1 MRTHP
6 LIALAVAAAAITTVA
21 VFGQSAPPAPVV
33 ASKPHH
39 ANPALDAK
47 PSAAAASTA
56 VPAWLAPV
64 AASAPP
70 AARAVAPAAAAVIR
84 PDAAASPVERGRYL
98 AAAGDCAGCHT
109 LQGGAPYAGGRPLE
123 TPFGTVLSANLTP
136 DATGLKG
143 WTADQFYRAMH
154 EGISANGDHLYPA
167 FPYNYFTRMPRT
179 DTDALFAYL
188 QSLAPVANKPDR
200 NQLPFPFNIRAL
212 MSVWNLLYL
221 DKKTFA
227 PDPAHNAQWNRG
239 AYLVEGPG
247 HCAACHTPKTILGGP
262 QTGHDFHGGS
272 FGTWFAPDLTP
283 NSRTGL
289 AGWTRDET
297 VAFLKTGRNAH
308 ASASGEMGLVV
319 QDSTS
324 KLADDD
330 LQAIVAYLA
339 DRVAS
344 PAPSMIAPDAGVM
357 KTGEAIFVDEC
368 SACHLMQGQG
378 QTLAF
383 PPLAHSANLQQIDP
397 TTSLHLILAGVQAA
411 PTGAAPTPFTM
422 PAFNWKLNDQQAAA
436 VATYVRNSWG
446 NSAPA
451 VQPDQVAKLRAKLVF
466 DAMASGHTKAT
477 PLGRPGPNTLGQP
490 DTDSRDNGTPQAGR
504 AAPTADAAP
513 ASAASSGASTPQGE
527 PVGPAASTPAP
538 SAPTR

>member
-6 LIALAVAAAAITTVA
+6 LIALAVAAAAITTVT
-21 VFGQSAPPAPVV
+21 VFGQSAPTPPASAAPTK
-33 ASKPHH
+33 KPHH
-39 ANPALDAK
+39 ADAALDAR
-47 PSAAAASTA
+47 PAASSA
-56 VPAWLAPV
+56 VPAWLA
-64 AASAPP
+64 
-70 AARAVAPAAAAVIR
+70 APAAASPAAAASASGILR
-84 PDAAASPVERGRYL
+84 PAATASPVERGRYL

-109 LQGGAPYAGGRPLE
+109 TIGGASYAGGRALA

-143 WTADQFYRAMH
+143 WSADQFYRAMH

-167 FPYNYFTRMPRT
+167 FPYNYFARMPRA

-188 QSLAPVANKPDR
+188 QSLPPVVNKPDR

-212 MSVWNLLYL
+212 MAVWNLLYL
-221 DKKTFA
+221 DRATFA
-227 PDPAHNAQWNRG
+227 PDASHSEQWNRG

-262 QTGHDFHGGS
+262 QKGHDFHGGA

-283 NSRTGL
+283 NGRTGL
-289 AGWTRDET
+289 GGWTRDET

-324 KLADDD
+324 NLADDD
-330 LQAIVAYLA
+330 LQAIAAYLG

-344 PAPSMIAPDAGVM
+344 PSVQMTPPDTALM

-368 SACHLMQGQG
+368 SACHLMHGQG

-383 PPLAHSANLQQIDP
+383 PPLAHSANTQQIDP
-397 TTSLHLILAGVQAA
+397 TTSLRVILAGVQAS
-411 PTGAAPTPFTM
+411 PTRDAPTPFTM
-422 PAFNWKLNDQQAAA
+422 PAFAWKLDDQQVAA
-436 VATYVRNSWG
+436 VATYVRNNWG
-446 NSAPA
+446 NAAPA
-451 VQPDQVAKLRAKLVF
+451 VGADQVAKLRGKLVF
-466 DAMASGHTKAT
+466 DASASGHTPAT
-477 PLGRPGPNTLGQP
+477 PLTKPGPNTLGVA
-490 DTDSRDNGTPQAGR
+490 DTDSRDNGTARAGR
-504 AAPTADAAP
+504 AAPASDPAASASNAP
-513 ASAASSGASTPQGE
+513 ASGS
-527 PVGPAASTPAP
+527 
-538 SAPTR
+538 